1 MTLKTASVLTLAVLA
16 TLTGWGTAFAQ
27 TEAPAA
33 APAEA
38 AAAPTPD
45 YTLAYNVGVV
55 TDYRYRGLSQSSKD
69 PALQGGIDF
78 THKSGFYL
86 GTWGSTIHWTQDD
99 AKVYGLNPG
108 ATDSGSNHVEID
120 IYGGYKGQISKDL
133 SYDVGLLQ
141 YWYPRNKYQNITQSA
156 NANTL
161 EIYGAL
167 TYSLFTLKYSN
178 SLTNIFGFVDSKNS
192 GYVDLSANLDL
203 GSGFSLTPHVGH
215 QTIKGTPASDYTDY
229 ALALNKDFGNGF
241 SASATLVGTST
252 HAYVTSSGANKGGT
266 GLVLGAKYTF

>member
-1 MTLKTASVLTLAVLA
+1 MKLKTASALTLAVLA
-16 TLTGWGTAFAQ
+16 TLTGWGTALAQ
-27 TEAPAA
+27 TATPAA
-33 APAEA
+33 PEA

-120 IYGGYKGQISKDL
+120 LYGGYKGQITKDL

-141 YWYPRNKYQNITQSA
+141 YWYPGNQYQNIVQSA
-156 NANTL
+156 NVNTL

-167 TYSLFTLKYSN
+167 TYSLFTLKYSS

-192 GYVDLSANLDL
+192 GYVDLSANFDL
-203 GSGFSLTPHVGH
+203 GNGFSLTPHVGH
-215 QTIKGTPASDYTDY
+215 QTIKNTETSDYTDY
-229 ALALNKDFGNGF
+229 SLALNKDFGNGF
-241 SASATLVGTST
+241 SASASVVGTST